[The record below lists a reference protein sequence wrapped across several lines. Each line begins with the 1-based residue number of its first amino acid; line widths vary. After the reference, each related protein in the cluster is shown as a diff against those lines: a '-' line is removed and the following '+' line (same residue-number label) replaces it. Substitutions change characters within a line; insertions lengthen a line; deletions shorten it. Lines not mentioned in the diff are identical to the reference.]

1 MQVGLQFVY
10 TGNVQYREGDTTYCP
25 HCRADLIER
34 DWYQIKHYR
43 LTVNGN
49 CPHCGTAIAGR
60 YDAVAGNFGR
70 KRIPIAIGL

>member
-1 MQVGLQFVY
+1 
-10 TGNVQYREGDTTYCP
+10 
-25 HCRADLIER
+25 LIER